1 MLKTPRFRYCAPY
14 LFTVPLHPIKMIFI
28 INIPFYLQYITFY
41 SCKNKHIFPNFQII
55 LEKSANCPS
64 LATEIMAIY
73 GLCRKNQGVSQVV
86 EEKTGGIF
94 GMSGFSTYLCINK
107 SV

>member
-1 MLKTPRFRYCAPY
+1 MDNFL
-14 LFTVPLHPIKMIFI
+14 
-28 INIPFYLQYITFY
+28 
-41 SCKNKHIFPNFQII
+41 NFQII

-86 EEKTGGIF
+86 EEKSNGIF
-94 GMSGFSTYLCINK
+94 GIGGFSPYLCIRIK
-107 SV
+107 K